1 MALND
6 KKTGGSKKPL
16 GAQQDKAEVWVNVY
30 IHCADGKDRQLGGI
44 PLNLENALHELA
56 FKAGEGKLDALAV
69 QGRITFKINDLRE
82 EANPDKASWLD

>member
-6 KKTGGSKKPL
+6 KKTAGSKKPL
-16 GAQQDKAEVWVNVY
+16 GNQQDKAEVWINVY
-30 IHCADGKDRQLGGI
+30 VHCADGKDRQLGGI

-56 FKAGEGKLDALAV
+56 FKAGEEKLDALAAA
-69 QGRITFKINDLRE
+69 GRITFKINDLRE

>member
-6 KKTGGSKKPL
+6 KKTAGSRKPQ

-30 IHCADGKDRQLGGI
+30 IHCADGKDRQLGGV

-56 FKAGEGKLDALAV
+56 FKAGEEKLDALAL